1 MIALTTLALIT
12 SIALFSLAVILWAV
26 WDWKPKKQDYQK
38 PRTYE
43 RETES
48 EYQNSLNE

>member
-1 MIALTTLALIT
+1 MTLIAATLITALCLFAIAGALALIWH
-12 SIALFSLAVILWAV
+12 FE
-26 WDWKPKKQDYQK
+26 PKKPDYQK